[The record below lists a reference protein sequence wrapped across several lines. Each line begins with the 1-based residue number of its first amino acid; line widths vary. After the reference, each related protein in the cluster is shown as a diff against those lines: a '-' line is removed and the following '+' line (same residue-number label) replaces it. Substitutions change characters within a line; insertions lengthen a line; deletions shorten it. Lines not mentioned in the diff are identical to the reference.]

1 MSSTY
6 EDIFFYLDLTKDIL
20 KKKEVIKAIKY
31 YISEK
36 NKTNIKG
43 HYGLLIFQE
52 EGNPI
57 FITDKKDSSIIENAI
72 EENWKSRPKK
82 QSFFEN
88 GLFYIFSYIA
98 EKIKKKS
105 RHNRVIIITD
115 TPSDLS
121 EDYTQAL
128 FELVS
133 KIKIIPTIIDILRV
147 SENDERFFKDD
158 VKLNI
163 LSSDTNGRIFYLS
176 DKKDFMSIIKEI
188 ASTKQIVNLFGD
200 KSEKIKIRKEDY
212 DFYSNLAKSL
222 KPSETNDV
230 GLKCHLCQEE
240 ICPCCADINDTLQL
254 CEECG
259 AAFHNCCVT
268 NYTIQNNIGIPHIFR
283 CPKCDILLKIKQ
295 DEIVTPFG
303 DSAENLDDYLESEEL
318 NIGLDEF
325 NNFSEL
331 EPIDANDSLNN
342 VEKSHETT
350 NVKLSDQGTQTIRLG
365 GFFGKT
371 YTIKKEGDKLVYEKV
386 TTPNN
391 NNNKNNNNNTKGPNQ
406 VDASK
411 INSTPALNLKKPE
424 VPKHWNPSENVNK
437 ENLNRLRPTFL
448 NCPECGTQLKEN
460 DLNKQSCSFCG
471 FKLDN

>member
-20 KKKEVIKAIKY
+20 KKKEVIKAIKD

-36 NKTNIKG
+36 NKTNLKG

-98 EKIKKKS
+98 ETIKKKS
-105 RHNRVIIITD
+105 RHNRIIIITD

-121 EDYTQAL
+121 EDYTEAL
-128 FELVS
+128 FGLVS
-133 KIKIIPTIIDILRV
+133 KIKVIPTFIDIIRV
-147 SENDERFFKDD
+147 SEKEERFFKDD

-163 LSSDTNGRIFYLS
+163 LASDTNGGIFYLS
-176 DKKDFMSIIKEI
+176 DKKDFLSIIKKLTN
-188 ASTKQIVNLFGD
+188 TKQIVNLFGGG
-200 KSEKIKIRKEDY
+200 SEKIKIRKEDY
-212 DFYSNLAKSL
+212 DFYSDLAKSL
-222 KPSETNDV
+222 KPSHTDEV

-240 ICPCCADINDTLQL
+240 ICPCCADINDILQL
-254 CEECG
+254 CEGCG

-268 NYTIQNNIGIPHIFR
+268 NYTIQNNIGIPHLFR

-295 DEIVTPFG
+295 DEIVVPFE
-303 DSAENLDDYLESEEL
+303 DSAETIDEYLESEEESMDVNEYT
-318 NIGLDEF
+318 NI
-325 NNFSEL
+325 SEP
-331 EPIDANDSLNN
+331 ESIDVDDSSINA
-342 VEKSHETT
+342 EKSLDTT
-350 NVKLSDQGTQTIRLG
+350 NMELSKGGIQKVRLG

-386 TTPNN
+386 TTLD
-391 NNNKNNNNNTKGPNQ
+391 KDEESRQ
-406 VDASK
+406 VDVNK
-411 INSTPALNLKKPE
+411 IDSTIPLNLKKPE
-424 VPKHWNPSENVNK
+424 IPKYWSSSENRK
-437 ENLNRLRPTFL
+437 KPTFI
-448 NCPECGTQLKEN
+448 NCPGCGTQLKES
-460 DLNKQSCSFCG
+460 DINKQSCSYCG
-471 FKLDN
+471 FKLDV

>member
-1 MSSTY
+1 MSPY
-6 EDIFFYLDLTKDIL
+6 EDVFFYLDLAKDIL
-20 KKKEVIKAIKY
+20 KKKEVSKAIKF

-98 EKIKKKS
+98 ESIKKKS
-105 RHNRVIIITD
+105 RHNRIIIITD

-121 EDYTQAL
+121 EDYTEAL
-128 FELVS
+128 FGLVS
-133 KIKIIPTIIDILRV
+133 KIKVIPTFIDIIRV
-147 SENDERFFKDD
+147 SEKEERFFKDD

-163 LSSDTNGRIFYLS
+163 LSSDTNGGIFYLS
-176 DKKDFMSIIKEI
+176 EKKDFLSIIKKL
-188 ASTKQIVNLFGD
+188 TKTKLIVNLFVD
-200 KSEKIKIRKEDY
+200 KSEKIKIHKDDY

-222 KPSETNDV
+222 KPSQTDDV

-254 CEECG
+254 CEGCG

-283 CPKCDILLKIKQ
+283 CPKCEILLKIRQ
-295 DEIVTPFG
+295 DEIVTPFE
-303 DSAENLDDYLESEEL
+303 DTVETIDEYLESEEESMD
-318 NIGLDEF
+318 LDEVASI
-325 NNFSEL
+325 SEPEP
-331 EPIDANDSLNN
+331 EPIDVDASTSTE
-342 VEKSHETT
+342 VS
-350 NVKLSDQGTQTIRLG
+350 SQGTQKVRIG

-371 YTIKKEGDKLVYEKV
+371 YTMKKEGDKLVYEKV
-386 TTPNN
+386 SSL
-391 NNNKNNNNNTKGPNQ
+391 NNNKNSHHADVKET
-406 VDASK
+406 
-411 INSTPALNLKKPE
+411 NSTAPLNLKKPE
-424 VPKHWNPSENVNK
+424 IPKFWSPSENRK
-437 ENLNRLRPTFL
+437 RPTFI
-448 NCPECGTQLKEN
+448 NCPGCGTQLKEK
-460 DLNKQSCSFCG
+460 DIDKQSCSYCG
-471 FKLDN
+471 FKLDS

>member
-98 EKIKKKS
+98 ETIKKKS
-105 RHNRVIIITD
+105 RHNRIIIITD

-121 EDYTQAL
+121 EDYTEAL
-128 FELVS
+128 FGLVS
-133 KIKIIPTIIDILRV
+133 KIKVIPTFIDIIRI
-147 SENDERFFKDD
+147 SEKEERFFIDD

-176 DKKDFMSIIKEI
+176 EKKDFLSIIKKLTK
-188 ASTKQIVNLFGD
+188 TKQIVNLFGD
-200 KSEKIKIRKEDY
+200 KSEKIKIHKEDY

-222 KPSETNDV
+222 KPSHSNDV
-230 GLKCHLCQEE
+230 GLKCRLCQEE
-240 ICPCCADINDTLQL
+240 ICPCCADINDTLQI
-254 CEECG
+254 CEGCG
-259 AAFHNCCVT
+259 AVFHNCCVA
-268 NYTIQNNIGIPHIFR
+268 NYTIQNNIGVPHIFR
-283 CPKCDILLKIKQ
+283 CPKCDILLKIRQ
-295 DEIVTPFG
+295 DEIVAPFE
-303 DSAENLDDYLESEEL
+303 DSAETIDEYLESEKESMDI
-318 NIGLDEF
+318 NEDTTI
-325 NNFSEL
+325 SEL
-331 EPIDANDSLNN
+331 ELIDVDESTD
-342 VEKSHETT
+342 VEI
-350 NVKLSDQGTQTIRLG
+350 SDPRIQKVRIG
-365 GFFGKT
+365 GFFGKS
-371 YTIKKEGDKLVYEKV
+371 YTIKKEGDKIVYEKV
-386 TTPNN
+386 NPLNN
-391 NNNKNNNNNTKGPNQ
+391 NERSHQ
-406 VDASK
+406 VDV
-411 INSTPALNLKKPE
+411 NETDSTAPLNLKKPE
-424 VPKHWNPSENVNK
+424 IPKFWRPSENRK
-437 ENLNRLRPTFL
+437 RPTFI
-448 NCPECGTQLKEN
+448 NCPGCGTQLKEN
-460 DLNKQSCSFCG
+460 DINKQSCSYCG
-471 FKLDN
+471 FKLDT